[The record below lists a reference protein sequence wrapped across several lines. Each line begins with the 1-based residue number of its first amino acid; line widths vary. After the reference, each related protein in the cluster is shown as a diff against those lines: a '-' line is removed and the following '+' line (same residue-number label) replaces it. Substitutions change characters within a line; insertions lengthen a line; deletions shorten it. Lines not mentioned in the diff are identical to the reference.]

1 MCVRV
6 QLHQNDPPPPIPHS
20 PKCSDPGPLVIWGT
34 MTLVIFYTNA
44 LSPYYLGDNDFS
56 HFLYKCSKPLLPRG
70 GHQKKDARARAATI
84 LKNFFSILKIIFF
97 DSYQNLFRFLSKSF
111 SILIT
116 EDGARA
122 RARVSKTLSTCK

>member
-1 MCVRV
+1 MFA
-6 QLHQNDPPPPIPHS
+6 III
-20 PKCSDPGPLVIWGT
+20 IWGT

-44 LSPYYLGDNDFS
+44 LSPYCPGGAP
-56 HFLYKCSKPLLPRG
+56 KKRCPL
-70 GHQKKDARARAATI
+70 AATI

-116 EDGARA
+116 EDGVLRN
-122 RARVSKTLSTCK
+122 TQYM